1 MNPIQILQVLD
12 SVQSYSDIWGASY
25 NICRHIYSDDFW
37 ELPRDVTSLT
47 VKSIRQCRQCRRG
60 VGRGVA
66 LLYRSFC
73 LIWMPLKFP
82 PHPHSLLSLCKKG
95 QGFPRHSIAVVPEL
109 CLFHHP
115 KNLFFCDINF
125 YTSCNIF
132 QEYLVPVPYV
142 ILLFRIFSDMFTC
155 TIDNISMYSKKFPVL
170 LNKNYHSAFSIFL
183 SSFLN
188 CITNLNIAFF

>member
-1 MNPIQILQVLD
+1 MFNHILISGGQVTT
-12 SVQSYSDIWGASY
+12 YADIFTVMIFGS
-25 NICRHIYSDDFW
+25 C
-37 ELPRDVTSLT
+37 LGTVTSLT

-66 LLYRSFC
+66 LLYRSIC

-115 KNLFFCDINF
+115 KSLFFCDINF
-125 YTSCNIF
+125 FTSCNTF

-142 ILLFRIFSDMFTC
+142 ILLFRIFSVMYTC
-155 TIDNISMYSKKFPVL
+155 TIDNISMYSKQFPLL
-170 LNKNYHSAFSIFL
+170 LNKNHHSAFSIFL

-188 CITNLNIAFF
+188 CITNLNITFF

>member
-1 MNPIQILQVLD
+1 MIFGSCL
-12 SVQSYSDIWGASY
+12 GT
-25 NICRHIYSDDFW
+25 
-37 ELPRDVTSLT
+37 VTSLI
-47 VKSIRQCRQCRRG
+47 SHEDDSADDH
-60 VGRGVA
+60 VGPGGDGEGVA
-66 LLYRSFC
+66 LLYRSIC

-115 KNLFFCDINF
+115 KSLFFCDVNF

-142 ILLFRIFSDMFTC
+142 ILLFRIFSG
-155 TIDNISMYSKKFPVL
+155 MYIYL
-170 LNKNYHSAFSIFL
+170 YHK
-183 SSFLN
+183 
-188 CITNLNIAFF
+188 